1 MSSPKIFTATSAR
14 TPAMSSLNR
23 IWIGCVNS

>member
-1 MSSPKIFTATSAR
+1 LTATSLR
-14 TPAMSSLNR
+14 TPAMSSLKR